1 MAPGTNI
8 GAATPVQ
15 LGAPGDGR
23 PDPFG
28 SRDRPSPGPSGAS
41 APASAASDVTAAR
54 APADAREAKAL
65 NDAVAYIRSL
75 AEMRGRNADW
85 AERAVREAASLPAS
99 EALKAR
105 VVDFVVDD
113 VPALL
118 KAADGRT
125 VQLAAGSVTLHT
137 AGLAQR
143 AIQPDWRSRLLGVI
157 TNPNLALI
165 LMMIGIYGLFFE
177 FMNPGALVPGVVGAI
192 ALLVGMYAL
201 STLPLTMAG
210 GALLLLG
217 VGLLVAEAFA
227 PSFGVLGIG
236 GAVAFILGAALLVDT
251 DVPDFGLSLPLAGG
265 LALSGLMFSALVL
278 RVAVSTRRRQA
289 MTGSEGLLGAP
300 ARVLDW
306 AHGRGHVHLQ
316 GERWQA
322 EGPPVLAP
330 GQAVRV
336 ARVHGLRVVVV
347 EDDPPRNGLPPNPNQ
362 DWSPR

>member
-1 MAPGTNI
+1 
-8 GAATPVQ
+8 
-15 LGAPGDGR
+15 
-23 PDPFG
+23 
-28 SRDRPSPGPSGAS
+28 
-41 APASAASDVTAAR
+41 
-54 APADAREAKAL
+54 
-65 NDAVAYIRSL
+65 
-75 AEMRGRNADW
+75 
-85 AERAVREAASLPAS
+85 
-99 EALKAR
+99 
-105 VVDFVVDD
+105 

-118 KAADGRT
+118 KAADGLT

-265 LALSGLMFSALVL
+265 LALSGLLFSALVL

-336 ARVHGLRVVVV
+336 ARVHGLRVVVA